1 MRNTIL
7 ILMILTFSTSCRT
20 DSRISNINSPQV
32 TIHTNKT
39 VEVQPAISPT
49 TSPID
54 TSGIDSKVGIVGVF
68 GVKYEEGRLDE
79 SGKYQEGRF
88 DDSREFICLTTQNS
102 TLKSGDKIQI
112 ILAEIPQKVFQTE
125 VSEKLK
131 ERCSSDLIG
140 EHSSGSSPDFSYDT
154 SYSLKFSENI
164 YYGIA
169 VINSS
174 NQVKIDKGLAHID
187 LDNDG
192 KDEYFRECYGRES
205 LSLSIWQGKP
215 LIGKRI
221 WHGYFAFNWDT
232 GTESCKRKDFE
243 GVKFND
249 LSVH

>member
-1 MRNTIL
+1 MRNISL
-7 ILMILTFSTSCRT
+7 ILMLLTFLTSCRT
-20 DSRISNINSPQV
+20 SSEISNINSPQV
-32 TIHTNKT
+32 TLQTNKT

-54 TSGIDSKVGIVGVF
+54 TSGIDSKVGIVGVYGLKYV
-68 GVKYEEGRLDE
+68 GVKFDN
-79 SGKYQEGRF
+79 SG
-88 DDSREFICLTTQNS
+88 EFICLTTQNS

-112 ILAEIPQKVFQTE
+112 IFTQIPQKVLQAE

-131 ERCSSDLIG
+131 EECSSWHIS
-140 EHSSGSSPDFSYDT
+140 EHSSGQST
-154 SYSLKFSENI
+154 GISYSLKLSENDKTTMRDS
-164 YYGIA
+164 IA

-205 LSLSIWQGKP
+205 LSLSVWQGKP

-221 WHGYFAFNWDT
+221 WYGYFGYNYDT
-232 GTESCKRKDFE
+232 GTSNCKDKDSE
-243 GVKFND
+243 GIED
-249 LSVH
+249 